1 MHKQLLTL
9 IAALLLATGPALA
22 GETVSDATLQAIVD
36 MYKTELGQRTSG
48 VLPVRDPAEIRPG
61 GWTDKWDENAERS
74 VAAHRN
80 LVLNR
85 PAIDT
90 ITLLVPVPALP
101 GASVDRETLRTVVD
115 MYKTEFGQSTSGTS
129 TARNPAEIRP
139 GGWTDKWDEKAEESI
154 TVHRKQVLGSRGGQM

>member
-9 IAALLLATGPALA
+9 GATLLLATGPVLA
-22 GETVSDATLQAIVD
+22 GETVSNATLQAIVD
-36 MYKTELGQRTSG
+36 MYKMEFGQSTSG
-48 VLPVRDPAEIRPG
+48 ALPVRDPADIRPG

-74 VAAHRN
+74 VAAHRD

-90 ITLLVPVPALP
+90 ITLRVPVPASP
-101 GASVDRETLRTVVD
+101 GASVDRETLRAVVD
-115 MYKTEFGQSTSGTS
+115 MYKTEFGQSSSETI
-129 TARNPAEIRP
+129 TARKPGEIRP

-154 TVHRKQVLGSRGGQM
+154 AVHRNQVLGSGGGEV